1 VQEAV
6 NKAMNETV
14 SATAAATGSVIADG
28 FEGNVSGSFE
38 RAGVAALESVAGPGK
53 AAVSAVK
60 GKIGGIAEAVGMKTP
75 SANTGFK
82 AVDAAVNSVGSA
94 LLKTA
99 EGVAGNKINHEIK
112 ESNK

>member
-1 VQEAV
+1 MA
-6 NKAMNETV
+6 
-14 SATAAATGSVIADG
+14 I
-28 FEGNVSGSFE
+28 
-38 RAGVAALESVAGPGK
+38 RI
-53 AAVSAVK
+53 SAVK